1 MEKALQGGI
10 TNEWVASQTPVSL
23 AGGIT
28 HGGGSAAT
36 LRVICQVDITPHKDC
51 VHCQDVETS
60 LALGCGRTQP
70 LELQSMLF

>member
-1 MEKALQGGI
+1 MEKALPGGI
-10 TNEWVASQTPVSL
+10 TNEWVAPQTPVSL
-23 AGGIT
+23 AGGVA

-51 VHCQDVETS
+51 AHRQDVETS

-70 LELQSMLF
+70 LELQSMPF